1 MKWVVD
7 TSGRFDWRPYYEKEE
22 LDVECERIISTYL
35 ENKSGKVRY
44 PIPTD
49 DLAVIVEQDSSDL
62 DLYADLSR
70 EGDDVEGLTDFFPH
84 KKPVVRISR
93 HLADPGQE
101 KRLRTTLA
109 HEFGHIRFH
118 KFLWDTSL
126 PQTLTTGFTQ
136 KINRQRLQMQR
147 LRKELLSDNP
157 PIDHHRVNLSLA
169 PQPKRKRDNNGP
181 RCPRTNMFDAPTFD
195 WMEWQAS
202 YACGAFL
209 MPLSPLKGLVTKLL
223 EPMEREILPSIDSEI
238 TGKLIGSVAEFFD
251 VSFEAAQVRLSRLD
265 LVQVVNNLGQ

>member
-22 LDVECERIISTYL
+22 LDIECERIISTCM
-35 ENKSGKVRY
+35 ENTYGEVRY
-44 PIPTD
+44 PISTD
-49 DLAVIVEQDSSDL
+49 DLAVIVEQDTSDL

-70 EGDDVEGLTDFFPH
+70 EGDDVEGSTDFFPQ

-101 KRLRTTLA
+101 NRLRTTLA

-118 KFLWDTSL
+118 KFLWDTTL
-126 PQTLTTGFTQ
+126 PQTPTGFTQ
-136 KINRQRLQMQR
+136 KINRQRLQIQR
-147 LRKELLSDNP
+147 LRKELVSAIDTV
-157 PIDHHRVNLSLA
+157 DHHRVNLSLS
-169 PQPKRKRDNNGP
+169 PRPRRKRDNKGP
-181 RCPRTNMFDAPTFD
+181 RCPKINIFEAPDFD

-209 MPLSPLKGLVTKLL
+209 MPFSPLKGLVNTLL
-223 EPMEREILPSIDSEI
+223 RTTQRESIPSSDAKAVESL
-238 TGKLIGSVAEFFD
+238 TGGIAKFFD
-251 VSFEAAQVRLSRLD
+251 VSPDAARVRLSRLD
-265 LVQVVNNLGQ
+265 LVQVVDNLGQ